1 MSEFL
6 IFVITGLTAGAVYS
20 LAGVGLVLTY
30 KTSGVFNFAHGAL
43 ATVSAYALYT
53 LLVEHGWPWGYA
65 VPVVIVGVG
74 TIMGLLLEPLA
85 RRLRTASLSVQVSCT
100 VGLLLAIEAVALLMF
115 GSDLREVPQFLPA
128 GGFELAGAPIQWS
141 AVITLGFALV
151 VTAALGVGLRTTR
164 SGLAMRALVDD
175 EDLLELNALN
185 PRRVRRLAWVIGSM
199 LAAASGVLFAPLL
212 PLDPVQLTLLVVSA
226 FGAAAIGRFTSL
238 YMTFA
243 GGLVIGVL
251 ASLATRYLTSS
262 LLAGIPPSLPFIVLF
277 VVILVIPKGRLA
289 LPVSAARL
297 QPAWSAPARLQIL
310 GGVVVIGVLATVPSF
325 AGFRLTEWT
334 TAVATIGIFLSLS
347 LLVKTSGQ
355 VSLCHVTFAAIGACT
370 FSHLVS
376 GQGWPW
382 FAALIAAG
390 VIALPIGALLAIPAI
405 RLSGLYLALAT
416 LGFGILVEYVF
427 YSQNYMFGTGGN
439 GLPMPLPSF
448 GSGPISGTAFYFLV
462 LAIIAVIAV
471 AVVGL
476 TRGRLGLLLR
486 ALGDAPTAL
495 ETTGASTIV
504 TRVLVFCLSAFIASL
519 AGALIGVAQT
529 TVSSASYPP
538 FLSLTYLAVITV
550 ALGQAPWDALIA
562 GLLVT
567 LIPAYI
573 TGGNTAT
580 YLQLI
585 FGGSAVLMAL
595 TPASARGVPAP
606 IANAVDRAFGQRRR
620 PAPAPAPAPTGPAAP
635 PAVHGSGEGRGLE
648 LAGIGVRFGGVDA
661 LAGASLAVPAG
672 RVTGLIG
679 PNGAGKTTMFNACF
693 GLVRTHSGTV
703 HIGGREVSRKR
714 PGARARAGLGRTFQD
729 LRLFESLTVRD
740 NVALGREGGLA
751 GSNPL
756 THLVRRRSA
765 ARTIDAATAEALE
778 LCELT
783 ELTDR
788 PVASLS
794 TGQRRLVDL
803 ARCLAGTHEVLL
815 LDEPSSGLDAH
826 ETERLG
832 QVIRRVVRERGVG
845 VLLVEHDL
853 SLALGVCDSISVLEF
868 GKMIFSGTPDQVMAS
883 PLVKAAYLG
892 DAEPL
897 APVAGRASSRPRRPR
912 RPDLNGGGDH
922 AVTALAPESTVTDV
936 ELLRELTAPAL
947 SLAGVTAGYGQTT
960 VLRDISLNVPRGSV
974 AALLG
979 PNGAGKTTL
988 LRVAAGLISQSSG
1001 EISINGSTA
1010 ASSAVRRAKSGLCL
1024 VPEGRA
1030 VFPNLS
1036 VRDNIYLQ
1044 VTGERRKS
1052 AVDEVAALFP
1062 PLANRLNQR
1071 AGSMS
1076 GGQQQ
1081 MLAMA
1086 RCFLSGASVIL
1097 LDELSMGLAPLV
1109 IDEIYQSV
1117 RLLADQG
1124 TALVIVEQYV
1134 DRALDICDE
1143 LHVLARGE
1151 LVFSGPPE
1159 NLSRDELMTRYLGEP
1174 ESGAKR

>member
-65 VPVVIVGVG
+65 VPVVIIGVG
-74 TIMGLLLEPLA
+74 TVMGLLLEPLA
-85 RRLRTASLSVQVSCT
+85 RRLRTASLPMQVSCT

-151 VTAALGVGLRTTR
+151 VTAALGVSLRTTR

-185 PRRVRRLAWVIGSM
+185 PTRVRRLAWVIGSM

-243 GGLVIGVL
+243 GGLIIGVL

-262 LLAGIPPSLPFIVLF
+262 TLAGIPPSLPFIVLF

-297 QPAWSAPARLQIL
+297 QSAWSAPARLQIA
-310 GGVVVIGVLATVPSF
+310 GGIVVIAVLATVPSF

-370 FSHLVS
+370 FSHLVT
-376 GQGWPW
+376 GEGWPW

-462 LAIIAVIAV
+462 LAIIAVIAAV
-471 AVVGL
+471 VVGL

-519 AGALIGVAQT
+519 AGALIGVAQS

-567 LIPAYI
+567 LIPAYL

-606 IANAVDRAFGQRRR
+606 IANAVDRVFGPRRR
-620 PAPAPAPAPTGPAAP
+620 PAPAPAGPAGPAAQR
-635 PAVHGSGEGRGLE
+635 AAHGTDARRGLE
-648 LAGIGVRFGGVDA
+648 LVGIGVRFGGVDA
-661 LAGASLAVPAG
+661 VAGASLAVPAG

-729 LRLFESLTVRD
+729 LRLFESLSVRD

-751 GSNPL
+751 GSNPM

-765 ARTIDAATAEALE
+765 ARVIDAATEEALE
-778 LCELT
+778 LCELA
-783 ELTDR
+783 ELTDK

-853 SLALGVCDSISVLEF
+853 SLALAVCDSISVLEF
-868 GKMIFSGTPDQVMAS
+868 GKMIYSGTPDEVMAS

-897 APVAGRASSRPRRPR
+897 APAAGRTSTRPRRPQ
-912 RPDLNGGGDH
+912 RPDLNGGSDQ
-922 AVTALAPESTVTDV
+922 VITALARESTVTDA

-947 SLAGVTAGYGQTT
+947 SLMGVTAGYGQTT
-960 VLRDISLNVPRGSV
+960 VLRDVSLNVPRGSV

-1001 EISINGSTA
+1001 EISINGSAA
-1010 ASSAVRRAKSGLCL
+1010 ASSAERRARAGLCL

-1036 VRDNIYLQ
+1036 VKDNIYLQ
-1044 VTGERRKS
+1044 VTRERRKS

-1062 PLANRLNQR
+1062 PLASRLNQR

-1086 RCFLSGASVIL
+1086 RCFLSGASIIL

-1159 NLSRDELMTRYLGEP
+1159 SLSRDELMTRYLGDP

>member
-53 LLVEHGWPWGYA
+53 LLVQHGWPWGYA

-74 TIMGLLLEPLA
+74 TVMGLLLEPLA
-85 RRLRTASLSVQVSCT
+85 RRLRTASLPVQVSAT
-100 VGLLLAIEAVALLMF
+100 VGLLLAIEAVVLLIY
-115 GSDLREVPQFLPA
+115 GPDLRQVPQFLPA
-128 GGFELAGAPIQWS
+128 GGFELAGAPVQWS
-141 AVITLGFALV
+141 SVITLGFALV
-151 VTAALGVGLRTTR
+151 VTAGLGVGLRVTR
-164 SGLAMRALVDD
+164 VGLAMRALVED
-175 EDLLELNALN
+175 ENLLQLNALS
-185 PRRVRRLAWVIGSM
+185 PSAVRRLAWVIGSM

-243 GGLVIGVL
+243 GGLIIGVL
-251 ASLATRYLTSS
+251 ASLATSYLTSS
-262 LLAGIPPSLPFIVLF
+262 LLAGIPPSLPFLVLF

-297 QPAWSAPARLQIL
+297 QPTWSAPARLQIL
-310 GGVVVIGVLATVPSF
+310 GALVVVGALATVPAF
-325 AGFRLTEWT
+325 AGFRLTQWT
-334 TAVATIGIFLSLS
+334 SAVATVGIFLSLS

-370 FSHLVS
+370 FSHLAS
-376 GQGWPW
+376 GLGWPW
-382 FAALIAAG
+382 FIALLAAG
-390 VIALPIGALLAIPAI
+390 AIAIPIGALLAIPAI

-416 LGFGILVEYVF
+416 LGFGILVEYLF

-462 LAIIAVIAV
+462 LILIAVIGV
-471 AVVGL
+471 VVVGL

-504 TRVLVFCLSAFIASL
+504 TRVLVFCLSAFIASM
-519 AGALIGVAQT
+519 AGALVGVAQT

-538 FLSLTYLAVITV
+538 LLSLTYFAVITIC
-550 ALGQAPWDALIA
+550 LGQAPWNALAA
-562 GLLVT
+562 GLSVT
-567 LIPAYI
+567 LIPAYLS
-573 TGGNTAT
+573 GGNTAT

-595 TPASARGVPAP
+595 TPASAQGVPAP
-606 IANAVDRAFGQRRR
+606 IANAIDRVFAPRRRR
-620 PAPAPAPAPTGPAAP
+620 PLALDRPANLRPA
-635 PAVHGSGEGRGLE
+635 HGSVDARGLE
-648 LAGIGVRFGGVDA
+648 MAGIGVRFGGVDA
-661 LAGASLAVPAG
+661 VNGASLTVPAG
-672 RVTGLIG
+672 QVTGLIG

-703 HIGGREVSRKR
+703 RIGGREVSRKR

-729 LRLFESLTVRD
+729 LRLFESLSVRD

-751 GSNPL
+751 GNNPL
-756 THLVRRRSA
+756 THLVRKRSA
-765 ARTIDAATAEALE
+765 ARTIGAATQEALE
-778 LCELT
+778 LCDLT
-783 ELTDR
+783 ELADK

-832 QVIRRVVRERGVG
+832 QVIRRVVDERGVG

-853 SLALGVCDSISVLEF
+853 SLALAVCDEISVLEF
-868 GKMIFSGTPDQVMAS
+868 GKMIFSGTPDEVMVS

-897 APVAGRASSRPRRPR
+897 APAAGGVSSGHRRSQR
-912 RPDLNGGGDH
+912 SDLHGGGDQ
-922 AVTALAPESTVTDV
+922 AMTAIASQPTITDV
-936 ELLRELTAPAL
+936 ERLAERAATAL
-947 SLAGVTAGYGQTT
+947 SLTQVTAGYGQTT
-960 VLRDISLNVPRGSV
+960 VLRDINLEVRPGSV
-974 AALLG
+974 VALLG

-988 LRVAAGLISQSSG
+988 LRVAAGLLSQSSG
-1001 EISINGSTA
+1001 EISINGLPA

-1044 VTGERRKS
+1044 VTRERRKS
-1052 AVDEVAALFP
+1052 AVEEVASLFP
-1062 PLANRLNQR
+1062 ALGDRLNQR

-1086 RCFLSGASVIL
+1086 RCFLSGAATIL

-1117 RLLADQG
+1117 RMLADQG

-1143 LHVLARGE
+1143 FHVLARGE
-1151 LVFSGPPE
+1151 LVFSGQPQE
-1159 NLSRDELMTRYLGEP
+1159 ISRDELMSRYLGDP
-1174 ESGAKR
+1174 DRDSTR